1 MTEAASNANL
11 LEFAKRLLAAFPGP
25 AGPLFAENDPLD
37 HFPGAQ
43 APKPRLPARAL
54 WLKSDKLIPLAP
66 PWSQRRS
73 QTGSIMRPRWFY
85 HGAKN
90 EARFFIWLHGEA
102 SNEARLAPSRGQ
114 TGFTMRPQWHHL
126 GLYWLH
132 GGAKP
137 YIYNIYST
145 LLYTS
150 SYLRIAYI
158 ETVIFMDSKVKYFY
172 LIFHSVLLTQ
182 AFMFS
187 IMEVMKAE
195 SISGERRCDHGVRN
209 NNGTDRINGR

>member
-1 MTEAASNANL
+1 MVQKAMGYFIAEIIH
-11 LEFAKRLLAAFPGP
+11 
-25 AGPLFAENDPLD
+25 AGSGKQCN
-37 HFPGAQ
+37 
-43 APKPRLPARAL
+43 PKPRLPARAL

-102 SNEARLAPSRGQ
+102 RAEARNEAGLAPSRCQ
-114 TGFTMRPQWHHL
+114 TGFTMRPQRRYLAPWWSL
-126 GLYWLH
+126 TL
-132 GGAKP
+132 

-145 LLYTS
+145 LLYTACIQS
-150 SYLRIAYI
+150 GMIANPI
-158 ETVIFMDSKVKYFY
+158 VKYLC
-172 LIFHSVLLTQ
+172 LISCLVLLTQ
-182 AFMFS
+182 TFMFS